1 MTVEELAEYG
11 VNRMDD
17 AEIRDLLLDQGMGVL
32 GLPSEDVPYLLPMSF
47 GFDGE
52 SRLYFTYVLGGS
64 SRKDRLSSRNESA
77 RFLVYSADTMF
88 VWESVLLTGTLVEVP
103 EDEWDDI
110 RDALAVAW
118 QPDLFRRPAGSRAS
132 KSTGSRSMS
141 GPEST
146 RGAPSRI
153 RTRYVRIGP
162 VDDG

>member
-17 AEIRDLLLDQGMGVL
+17 AEIRDFLLNQGMGVL

-88 VWESVLLTGTLVEVP
+88 VWESVLLTGTLVEAP

-118 QPDLFRRPAGSRAS
+118 QPDLFRAASRVEDV
-132 KSTGSRSMS
+132 KVYRFEIDERSGIKHVGLPPGFEPDTS
-141 GPEST
+141 ES
-146 RGAPSRI
+146 AQ
-153 RTRYVRIGP
+153 
-162 VDDG
+162 